1 MGQLSCLGGHT
12 GWGWGAGELNSKRD
26 RGTGDQAPLRGE
38 GSGGP
43 AGCACVHVCVHVCAF
58 MCMPTG
64 SVRERR
70 ASRKT
75 LGPSLGDQRPG
86 GITWKTETI
95 QPDHQ
100 PPTRSAHILIRLG
113 SLPLPAGFSSGLVSF
128 SCLRN
133 AAGFHTSCSS
143 WLF

>member
-1 MGQLSCLGGHT
+1 MIGPTVLSGRTHRVGVGGGGAQLQEGQRNWRPGTTERGGEWRT
-12 GWGWGAGELNSKRD
+12 CRMCVC
-26 RGTGDQAPLRGE
+26 PCV
-38 GSGGP
+38 
-43 AGCACVHVCVHVCAF
+43 CAC

-95 QPDHQ
+95 QPDHH